1 MTRPSQFPAT
11 KRPVLPL
18 TPNAKIPTKLRQRFL
33 NSFIDEY
40 LIITADTKEAYEK
53 VVLEEP
59 ATSRRFVSM
68 ASLIVPWEMSELT
81 PRVEI
86 WQISMAGGVAFLP
99 VEVEGK

>member
-1 MTRPSQFPAT
+1 MRTVFSERVSPCNLHQLSSFCSFVPRPSQFPAT

-53 VVLEEP
+53 VYMCACVW
-59 ATSRRFVSM
+59 VCGC
-68 ASLIVPWEMSELT
+68 V
-81 PRVEI
+81 
-86 WQISMAGGVAFLP
+86 GVW
-99 VEVEGK
+99 VVVVCGCVGV